1 MSGRIRIGTRSSALA
16 LWQTHFIK
24 SKLEEIHRSIAV
36 EVVHIKTKGDKILD
50 APLSKIGDKGL
61 FTKELETALLE
72 DRIDIAVHSLKDVT
86 TVLPEGLTLGAVTER
101 EDIRDVFIAHPKKNY
116 TGMDELPQ
124 GATIA
129 TGSLRRKC
137 QLLAYRPDIRIEDI
151 RGNINTRMEKLDASD
166 WDGMLL
172 ASAGLL
178 RMGWHDRMTQV
189 IDPKILLPAV
199 GQGALAIEMRID
211 DHNTGGLLKPLED
224 YQTRQCTTAER
235 TLLRRLEGGCQIPI
249 GAWARISE
257 GTLYLD
263 AVVGSLNGDTIVR
276 GKRSG
281 RPEDAEAIGTGLAEE
296 LLENGAAGI
305 LATIRENGK

>member
-1 MSGRIRIGTRSSALA
+1 MSGIRIGTRSSTLA
-16 LWQTHFIK
+16 LWQTNFIK

-36 EVVHIKTKGDKILD
+36 DVVHIKTKGDKILD
-50 APLSKIGDKGL
+50 SPLSMIGDKGL

-72 DRIDIAVHSLKDVT
+72 NRIDIAVHSLKDVT
-86 TVLPEGLTLGAVTER
+86 TVLPEGLTLGAITER

-116 TGMDELPQ
+116 TGMDELPR

-137 QLLAYRPDIRIEDI
+137 QLLAYRPDLRIQDI

-166 WDGMLL
+166 WDGMIL

-199 GQGALAIEMRID
+199 GQGALGIEMRAED
-211 DHNTGGLLKPLED
+211 DTTGKLLKPLED
-224 YQTRQCTTAER
+224 YATRQCTTAER
-235 TLLRRLEGGCQIPI
+235 TLLRRLEGGCQVPI

-281 RPEDAEAIGTGLAEE
+281 KPENAKAIGTGLAEE
-296 LLENGAAGI
+296 LLEKGAADI
-305 LATIRENGK
+305 LATIRRNGK

>member
-1 MSGRIRIGTRSSALA
+1 M
-16 LWQTHFIK
+16 
-24 SKLEEIHRSIAV
+24 
-36 EVVHIKTKGDKILD
+36 
-50 APLSKIGDKGL
+50 IGDKGL

-72 DRIDIAVHSLKDVT
+72 NRIDIAVHSLKDVT
-86 TVLPEGLTLGAVTER
+86 TVLPEGLTLGAITER

-116 TGMDELPQ
+116 TGMDELPR

-137 QLLAYRPDIRIEDI
+137 QLLAYRPDLRIQDI

-166 WDGMLL
+166 WDGMIL

-199 GQGALAIEMRID
+199 GQGALGIEMRAD
-211 DHNTGGLLKPLED
+211 DDTTGKLLKPLED
-224 YQTRQCTTAER
+224 YATRQCTTAER
-235 TLLRRLEGGCQIPI
+235 TLLRRLEGGCQVPI

-281 RPEDAEAIGTGLAEE
+281 KPENAEAIGTGLAEE
-296 LLENGAAGI
+296 LLEKGAADI
-305 LATIRENGK
+305 LATIRKNGK